1 CCTPHFS
8 IALNTSNSVEL
19 YGVNSYFTV
28 TGLVLQTSRL
38 TNPFISNSCNS
49 LDKMRGEI
57 PASLD
62 SSLKP
67 FFPLRKHEI
76 NTNFH
81 FPPTTSNVSRI
92 AKFAFA
98 QLSPV
103 CFFI

>member
-1 CCTPHFS
+1 
-8 IALNTSNSVEL
+8 
-19 YGVNSYFTV
+19 VNSYFTV

-67 FFPLRKHEI
+67 FLPLRNTEI

-81 FPPTTSNVSRI
+81 FPPTTSKVSRI
-92 AKFAFA
+92 PSSACE
-98 QLSPV
+98 QLSTV
-103 CFFI
+103 CCIYYSFCKYYPFSNR